1 MICGVVQEH
10 GGFAEDDRNV
20 ALLAAG
26 PAFSAGAVDTAAV
39 QTVQV
44 RCLTLLNHTTRL
56 CCSAP

>member
-1 MICGVVQEH
+1 LVIFGVWQEH
-10 GGFAEDDRNV
+10 GGFAQDDQNV

-44 RCLTLLNHTTRL
+44 RCPDTPKPYHTPLLL
-56 CCSAP
+56 